1 MEHKFSK
8 IYEKGTWGKN
18 SKGEGTSGT
27 GSKFTNDNKFYVKQV
42 LDIIESNNITNVCD
56 IGCGDWEI
64 AKHIDWDK
72 IGVKYTGIDIVK
84 DVVERNQE
92 IYGSPSINFKH
103 GNILEMT
110 CENYDLVLIK
120 DVLQHMTDEDVC
132 VATDK
137 LLKDNS
143 FLFMTNGYKFGR
155 TPEKNNWSLRDINN
169 KYSYHPL
176 DIDKKP
182 LHIYCDFVFKR
193 QEHRYKQMILM
204 KLD

>member
-27 GSKFTNDNKFYVKQV
+27 GSKFTNDNKFYV
-42 LDIIESNNITNVCD
+42 
-56 IGCGDWEI
+56 
-64 AKHIDWDK
+64 KHIDWDK

-137 LLKDNS
+137 LLKEVYIYIYIKDNS